1 MGGDSEENARFC
13 SIADWRSGARWRV
26 GFRRCEVTRRAAFVA
41 ASGRVRADGRSSR
54 PRNTLPAPD
63 RRPRVSFVG
72 RFGTEFAPR
81 RQRLGRL
88 FVSAAK
94 RASSQATTMEAISLR
109 PGGTGPTAGTFASF
123 AMGSRPQVRARTR
136 RALEIRASPPPRGRR
151 RGARAPAQPL
161 ATAFRAFTGAP
172 LAIDRQLTSSPRA
185 GPLRVR
191 VQAPELRGRDQV
203 HQGIH
208 RAVQR
213 GASNAAAPP
222 SGGRGQ
228 PSPRDRTHQGF
239 GRSFHRPPV
248 CLFCCRL
255 FVFFRERRARRSR
268 DASAPLRRAP
278 FVFLSRRERRRL
290 TRFVHHVRA
299 SYYIRTRRRDARRC
313 PSSSRRPL
321 WRL

>member
-1 MGGDSEENARFC
+1 MLTGGLARDGESVFAGAK
-13 SIADWRSGARWRV
+13 SPGAR
-26 GFRRCEVTRRAAFVA
+26 
-41 ASGRVRADGRSSR
+41 RSS
-54 PRNTLPAPD
+54 PPQDAC
-63 RRPRVSFVG
+63 
-72 RFGTEFAPR
+72 A
-81 RQRLGRL
+81 
-88 FVSAAK
+88 
-94 RASSQATTMEAISLR
+94 
-109 PGGTGPTAGTFASF
+109 PTAGRVAPATLSRRRIADPACRSSVASVPSTHPAGRDSADF
-123 AMGSRPQVRARTR
+123 SVRRQARVEPSHDDGSHLPPPGGHGAHRGNLRQLRHGIQAAGTRADTARARDPR
-136 RALEIRASPPPRGRR
+136 DPSAARPSPRS
-151 RGARAPAQPL
+151 ARA
-161 ATAFRAFTGAP
+161 RAAPRDSFSCVYGAP

-248 CLFCCRL
+248 CLFCCRF

>member
-1 MGGDSEENARFC
+1 MASRFSPVRSHPARGVRRRLRTRARRRQVESPPQHSPGAGSPTPRVVRRSLRYRVRTPPAETRQTFRVRRQARVEPSHDDGSHLPPPGGHGAHRGNLRQLRHGIQAAGTRADTARARDPRVP
-13 SIADWRSGARWRV
+13 SAARPSPRSARA
-26 GFRRCEVTRRAAFVA
+26 RAA
-41 ASGRVRADGRSSR
+41 
-54 PRNTLPAPD
+54 PRD
-63 RRPRVSFVG
+63 SFSCVY
-72 RFGTEFAPR
+72 
-81 RQRLGRL
+81 
-88 FVSAAK
+88 
-94 RASSQATTMEAISLR
+94 
-109 PGGTGPTAGTFASF
+109 
-123 AMGSRPQVRARTR
+123 
-136 RALEIRASPPPRGRR
+136 
-151 RGARAPAQPL
+151 
-161 ATAFRAFTGAP
+161 GAP

-248 CLFCCRL
+248 CLFCCRF

-299 SYYIRTRRRDARRC
+299 SSKY
-313 PSSSRRPL
+313 
-321 WRL
+321 